1 MGGSDS
7 TPRVAKIHKKNR
19 ENPKKYGQRPKVPL
33 GRVGNEHSR
42 AGSLVT
48 MQFRKFVPSYAP

>member
-19 ENPKKYGQRPKVPL
+19 ENPKKYGQRPKVPQDWF
-33 GRVGNEHSR
+33 GNEHIS
-42 AGSLVT
+42 AVSLMT
-48 MQFRKFVPSYAP
+48 MQFRKLVPSSAP

>member
-33 GRVGNEHSR
+33 DRVANEHSR
-42 AGSLVT
+42 AGSLET
-48 MQFRKFVPSYAP
+48 MQFRKLEP